1 MARQINLYDPALERR
16 RDWLGLSYVAGA
28 AALLLVVV
36 AALGFAAR
44 QDLAELNAASEGGAA
59 QLKALREQLAVHG
72 QALANRKPDARL
84 EQEVAAK
91 RMLLAARGEVL
102 GTLRQSIGAES
113 RSFAEYL
120 RGFARQTVAGL
131 WLTGISL
138 DAASGALEIS
148 GRTVD
153 PSLLPEYIRRLDRE
167 PAFQGQSFAAL
178 KLAAGKTERA
188 AAAAAPAP
196 RPPYHEFVLTPV
208 KPVEPSPAGGTA
220 KLTRSGTAGGAG

>member
-1 MARQINLYDPALERR
+1 MVQQINLYDPALERR
-16 RDWLGLSYVAGA
+16 RDWLALSNVAGI

-44 QDLAELNAASEGGAA
+44 HDAAELSAASEGSAG
-59 QLKALREQLAVHG
+59 QLKALREQIAAQG
-72 QALANRKPDARL
+72 QAIAGRKPDAQL

-102 GTLRQSIGAES
+102 GTLRRSMGTES
-113 RSFAEYL
+113 RSFADYL
-120 RGFARQTVAGL
+120 RGFARQTVSGL
-131 WLTGISL
+131 WLTGISI

-167 PAFQGQSFAAL
+167 PAFEGQSFAAL
-178 KLAAGKTERA
+178 KLGAGKTEA
-188 AAAAAPAP
+188 TAVPSL
-196 RPPYHEFVLTPV
+196 RPPYHEFVLSPV
-208 KPVEPSPAGGTA
+208 KPGEPNPGAA
-220 KLTRSGTAGGAG
+220 KLTHSGSAAGGAG